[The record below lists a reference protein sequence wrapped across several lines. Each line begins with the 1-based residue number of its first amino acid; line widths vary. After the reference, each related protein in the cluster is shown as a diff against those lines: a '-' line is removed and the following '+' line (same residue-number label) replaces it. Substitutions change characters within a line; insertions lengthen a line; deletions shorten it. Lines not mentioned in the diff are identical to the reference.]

1 MTPVELGAPILTQ
14 GLHWVRDF
22 QIYCLRRRQGKTGL
36 LINRKFPGW
45 VPSFQS
51 FAYHQIT
58 PSQITQSAFTQRKKN
73 WNVEIRILITLPIS
87 IKAKSDAVILRK
99 FIRLYCD
106 VLMYV
111 TVDGHVL

>member
-1 MTPVELGAPILTQ
+1 MEMKNTEICIL
-14 GLHWVRDF
+14 F
-22 QIYCLRRRQGKTGL
+22 
-36 LINRKFPGW
+36 
-45 VPSFQS
+45 
-51 FAYHQIT
+51 
-58 PSQITQSAFTQRKKN
+58 
-73 WNVEIRILITLPIS
+73 TLPIS